1 MIIMTTLTLPDWLLV
16 LLGSAVAISLIIAFV
31 ANIRQWHKGLIFL
44 WSLLPLTIPLIAGL
58 IGYQQLGVIKQN
70 VATQTAIIQHDPSQL
85 SNAALANNY
94 ASLITRNGPKNL
106 KRVTSKAMAKTSAG
120 APVLKVSYVD
130 QKNRAKTAELA
141 PDAMTQLLHDRLLA
155 TSIYA
160 IGALAATL
168 IATLAIMLLTLWP
181 LTTVLLILI
190 LGISLVL
197 VYLKFVLNQF

>member
-1 MIIMTTLTLPDWLLV
+1 MIAMTTLTLPNWLLV

-44 WSLLPLTIPLIAGL
+44 WSLLPLTILLIAGL
-58 IGYQQLGVIKQN
+58 IGYQQLNVIKQN

-94 ASLITRNGPKNL
+94 ASLITRNKPKNL
-106 KRVTSKAMAKTSAG
+106 KRVTNKAMAKTSAG

-155 TSIYA
+155 TSIYG